1 MTVFGPQYPPGLQA
15 VVNHAERFCAL
26 MARLEVEGIATHA
39 LGRAWLVGRT
49 EEVETMLDCVV
60 GDWRAGRLTSEAAEA
75 AAAAYLQALHLGAHK
90 RLALS
95 PVLDCCEGEDAPT
108 PLPLNEDAL
117 TRLLPLAA
125 PNRDAGETYFDP
137 RAVLEFLTEEVPLQ
151 PPATAGPAVG
161 SAVGGSVRL
170 GDKKT

>member
-1 MTVFGPQYPPGLQA
+1 MTVFGPQYPPCLQA

-26 MARLEVEGIATHA
+26 MARFEVMGTASDA
-39 LGRAWLVGRT
+39 LGRAWLVGRS
-49 EEVETMLDCVV
+49 EEVETMLECVV
-60 GDWRAGRLTSEAAEA
+60 GDWQAGRLTSDAAAA

-95 PVLDCCEGEDAPT
+95 PALECCEGEEAPT
-108 PLPLNEDAL
+108 PMPLDEDAL

-137 RAVLEFLTEEVPLQ
+137 RAILDFLSDEVPLQ
-151 PPATAGPAVG
+151 RLDELPPG
-161 SAVGGSVRL
+161 SHLVQSVRL